1 MIVLFYGYRY
11 EERSEVAL
19 YPIVLGEIGNGKWSD
34 ERGQHIGGL
43 AVDASEESVLN
54 LRYVEEINELINQ
67 EILDNQ

>member
-19 YPIVLGEIGNGKWSD
+19 FPIVLGEIGNGKWSA

-54 LRYVEEINELINQ
+54 LRYVEEINESIS
-67 EILDNQ
+67 